1 MIFAIFDLY
10 PAKEQAKGLLSK
22 RVTGI
27 FTHFLQKTT
36 YKIPLKGILDSF
48 NIKFT
53 LKRKYEN
60 FRAGKDAGLFSERRN
75 GMHAETEASP
85 AGIMARPVRTHACQ
99 KGMNKEFA

>member
-1 MIFAIFDLY
+1 MENQYRKKEKERDFLIDSYMLLQRTVKTVFLEYFSSIFAIFNLY

-53 LKRKYEN
+53 LK
-60 FRAGKDAGLFSERRN
+60 
-75 GMHAETEASP
+75 TE
-85 AGIMARPVRTHACQ
+85 V
-99 KGMNKEFA
+99 